1 MNPILA
7 AAAWLILA
15 GGPAPVQI
23 PAPTEPQP
31 PPLIECPAPQN
42 HLTVRWV
49 GDQRHHHH
57 HPHRRGG
64 PKAADRPLRH
74 GPRRT

>member
-42 HLTVRWV
+42 HLTVRC
-49 GDQRHHHH
+49 G
-57 HPHRRGG
+57 
-64 PKAADRPLRH
+64 
-74 GPRRT
+74 